1 VLSVAADTRRVMELL
16 MPLLVF
22 TALSMSCYADD
33 EVIDQVGFL
42 CISAQPF
49 LRASIVLYCSRSL
62 NKLTKRN
69 LLITR
74 CIEQCLGY
82 NMRVVS
88 ITVFVK

>member
-42 CISAQPF
+42 CISAPQIAIF
-49 LRASIVLYCSRSL
+49 TARLLYCIVL
-62 NKLTKRN
+62 
-69 LLITR
+69 
-74 CIEQCLGY
+74 
-82 NMRVVS
+82 VH
-88 ITVFVK
+88 